1 MNQQSDSADL
11 LGGFRP
17 VELRLLCVPLK
28 KKFDALF
35 TKTFSKK
42 ANAAFLEKVHQ
53 FFANKDWRKLIMSFR
68 KALQMVKDKIFKEQ
82 EEPERGEEAQQR
94 KKAKYNK
101 PQLREEWIKFEA
113 AVSKFDI
120 QQDQIKNNFAFS
132 FVEGALIKAIK
143 KGQWVLLD
151 EINLAS
157 AETLEVSISQL
168 RIT

>member
-1 MNQQSDSADL
+1 
-11 LGGFRP
+11 
-17 VELRLLCVPLK
+17 
-28 KKFDALF
+28 
-35 TKTFSKK
+35 
-42 ANAAFLEKVHQ
+42 
-53 FFANKDWRKLIMSFR
+53 MSFR

-94 KKAKYNK
+94 KKAKDNK

-157 AETLEVSISQL
+157 AETLEVSS
-168 RIT
+168 RI